1 MQELYRLYFH
11 KPYITRQASHLLE
24 INQLHGNSK
33 QINVQK
39 HTKKWKLFVYLIVFD
54 WFGIFLFVF
63 WFVVVVVVVVF

>member
-11 KPYITRQASHLLE
+11 KPYITRQASHLFE

-63 WFVVVVVVVVF
+63 WFVVVVVVVVV